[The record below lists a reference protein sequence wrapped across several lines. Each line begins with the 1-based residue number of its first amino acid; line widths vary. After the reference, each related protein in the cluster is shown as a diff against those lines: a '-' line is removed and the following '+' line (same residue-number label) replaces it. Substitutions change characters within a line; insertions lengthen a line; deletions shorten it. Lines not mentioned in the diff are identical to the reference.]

1 MISILKP
8 EFTRKYD
15 DRPGRHGY
23 VYVRNLK
30 TYQENQTMKKTI
42 LTFGLI
48 SGAIMAVMMFATLP
62 FTNSAWLQSHSMFI
76 GYTTMVLS
84 FMLVFFGIRSY
95 RENIGCGTITFGRAF
110 AVGILITLISSVLYV
125 LTWEIMYF
133 GVPSFGEKFMTMCVA
148 HIKNS
153 GASPEAIQTE
163 LNQLKYLDNPF
174 INAALTFTEPFPV
187 GLIITLISALI
198 LRKKMKPQAG
208 GSPATVE
215 A

>member
-1 MISILKP
+1 
-8 EFTRKYD
+8 
-15 DRPGRHGY
+15 
-23 VYVRNLK
+23 
-30 TYQENQTMKKTI
+30 MKKTV

-48 SGAIMAVMMFATLP
+48 SGAIMTAMMFGTLP
-62 FTNSAWLQSHSMFI
+62 FTDSAWLQAHSMVI

-95 RENIGCGTITFGRAF
+95 RENIGGGTITFGRAF

-125 LTWEIMYF
+125 VTWEIMYF
-133 GVPSFGEKFMTMCVA
+133 GIPSFGERFMTMCVA
-148 HIKNS
+148 HVKSS

-198 LRKKMKPQAG
+198 LRKKIQPQAG
-208 GSPATVE
+208 EGPATVE

>member
-1 MISILKP
+1 
-8 EFTRKYD
+8 
-15 DRPGRHGY
+15 
-23 VYVRNLK
+23 
-30 TYQENQTMKKTI
+30 MKKTV

-48 SGAIMAVMMFATLP
+48 SGAIMTAMMFGTLP
-62 FTNSAWLQSHSMFI
+62 FTNSAWLQANSMVI

-95 RENIGCGTITFGRAF
+95 RENIGGGTITFGRAF
-110 AVGILITLISSVLYV
+110 AVGILITLISSLSYV
-125 LTWEIMYF
+125 VTWEIMYF
-133 GVPSFGEKFMTMCVA
+133 GVPSFGERFMTMCVA
-148 HIKNS
+148 HIQNS
-153 GASPEAIQTE
+153 GASPETIQTH

-174 INAALTFTEPFPV
+174 INAALTFTEPFPI